1 MFFTAFAVNIATLA
15 ATPFSHS
22 GNSTT
27 SQMDELLIKS
37 WSSDIMCKCPPAK
50 PIVSGPSLSAPHHK
64 FISSATSS
72 SSQEIG
78 FSPCVRLQLWMRFAL
93 LLCWLD
99 PPAGL
104 IAVWSP
110 RPVATCQ
117 RCSSHIHCSAPAASD
132 NIPFVSFSL
141 TAILSCSYYGPD
153 FFSFFVLCIFSCY
166 PSPNCSDDSRQMAG
180 WCRKTYMFM
189 VFTQNAVLSLNKMW
203 NEDTNAKKEKK
214 KEFWQWVLWDLFF
227 SSTLLPESVL
237 PHYSGWAQ
245 RDSPRL
251 PGSNERSDSWQ
262 SFLQPVW
269 QTLFCSTGPFHWVSA
284 KAGGI
289 MDTSLYEAWCMN
301 NGLFVCFPVH
311 VVHVFHNQARTI
323 TLCVFMCV
331 RVFVQHVFVK
341 CDAFLFDALS

>member
-1 MFFTAFAVNIATLA
+1 MFFTAFAVNVATLA

-50 PIVSGPSLSAPHHK
+50 PIVSGQSLSAPHHK

-132 NIPFVSFSL
+132 KIPFVSFSL

-153 FFSFFVLCIFSCY
+153 FFFFFCLVYILLLPITQLFRWQST
-166 PSPNCSDDSRQMAG
+166 DG
-180 WCRKTYMFM
+180 WLMQENVHVHGLPKMLFCRWIKCETRTRM
-189 VFTQNAVLSLNKMW
+189 Q
-203 NEDTNAKKEKK
+203 KK
-214 KEFWQWVLWDLFF
+214 KRKKNSDSECCEIYFF

-237 PHYSGWAQ
+237 PHYSGWALRETPHVCLDQ
-245 RDSPRL
+245 T
-251 PGSNERSDSWQ
+251 SDRTHDR
-262 SFLQPVW
+262 V
-269 QTLFCSTGPFHWVSA
+269 FCSQCDRHFFVPLVLSTESA
-284 KAGGI
+284 PKQW
-289 MDTSLYEAWCMN
+289 E
-301 NGLFVCFPVH
+301 
-311 VVHVFHNQARTI
+311 
-323 TLCVFMCV
+323 
-331 RVFVQHVFVK
+331 
-341 CDAFLFDALS
+341 

>member
-1 MFFTAFAVNIATLA
+1 M
-15 ATPFSHS
+15 
-22 GNSTT
+22 
-27 SQMDELLIKS
+27 
-37 WSSDIMCKCPPAK
+37 SSRKANCKWT
-50 PIVSGPSLSAPHHK
+50 VS
-64 FISSATSS
+64 FSATSQIHFIGNLLS

-132 NIPFVSFSL
+132 KIPFVSFSL
-141 TAILSCSYYGPD
+141 TAILSCSYYGLE
-153 FFSFFVLCIFSCY
+153 FFFFFFLFCVYSLATHH
-166 PSPNCSDDSRQMAG
+166 PTVPMTVDRWLVDAGKRTCSWSLPKM
-180 WCRKTYMFM
+180 
-189 VFTQNAVLSLNKMW
+189 QNAVLSLNKMW

-227 SSTLLPESVL
+227 FLNITPWVRIASLFRLSTE
-237 PHYSGWAQ
+237 

-262 SFLQPVW
+262 NFLQPVW

-284 KAGGI
+284 KAVGI

-331 RVFVQHVFVK
+331 RVFVQYVFVK